1 MQKVINQNKQISLI
15 RGDLLFSKTSKKL
28 YMILK
33 PNKELYSLV
42 NLDTGN
48 IEYYNLTKGD
58 VINLTNE
65 LIYIENEDCKIEIK
79 Y

>member
-1 MQKVINQNKQISLI
+1 MEKVINQNKTNVIFT
-15 RGDLLFSKTSKKL
+15 GDLLFSKTSKKL

-33 PNKELYSLV
+33 LEKELYSLL

-48 IEYYNLTKGD
+48 LEYCNLTKGD

>member
-1 MQKVINQNKQISLI
+1 MDKIINQNKVNAIV

-28 YMILK
+28 YMIIKLESEK
-33 PNKELYSLV
+33 YSLL

-48 IEYYNLTKGD
+48 LEYYNLIKED
-58 VINLTNE
+58 IINLTNE
-65 LIYIENEDCKIEIK
+65 LIYIKNEDCKIEIK

>member
-1 MQKVINQNKQISLI
+1 MNKVIHKNSLNCVFT
-15 RGDLLFSKTSKKL
+15 GDLLFSETSKKL
-28 YMILK
+28 YMIIKLE
-33 PNKELYSLV
+33 KEKYSLL

-48 IEYYNLTKGD
+48 IDYSNYSKQEIINLTK
-58 VINLTNE
+58 E

>member
-1 MQKVINQNKQISLI
+1 MEKLINKNKLNGVF
-15 RGDLLFSKTSKKL
+15 RGDLLYSETSKKL

-33 PNKELYSLV
+33 LEKELYSLV
-42 NLDTGN
+42 NLDLGK

>member
-1 MQKVINQNKQISLI
+1 MII
-15 RGDLLFSKTSKKL
+15 KL
-28 YMILK
+28 E
-33 PNKELYSLV
+33 KEKYSLL

-48 IEYYNLTKGD
+48 IDYTNYSKQEIINLTK
-58 VINLTNE
+58 E